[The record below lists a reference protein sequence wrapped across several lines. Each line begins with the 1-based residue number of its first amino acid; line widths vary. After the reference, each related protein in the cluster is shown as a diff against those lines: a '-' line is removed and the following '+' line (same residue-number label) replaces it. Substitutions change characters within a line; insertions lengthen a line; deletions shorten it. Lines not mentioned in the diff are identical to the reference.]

1 MALDRALLEQQ
12 MAQLPIV
19 QYEFFSTSQLVFS
32 EKVRHICESECAQY
46 GKSWACP
53 PAVGPVD
60 ACRAHCLSYPPALL
74 ITSLSEVTDIE
85 NLETT
90 LATRE
95 EHEELTRQVK
105 ALFSAQGVE
114 TFVLSTESCA
124 ICEHCAYPGGPCRF
138 PDRMFP
144 CVESQGILVTD
155 LAEKFHID
163 FQAGGNLVTWFSLIL
178 YR

>member
-19 QYEFFSTSQLVFS
+19 QYEFFHTSQLVFS

-60 ACRAHCLSYPPALL
+60 ACRAHCLSYPHALL

-95 EHEELTRQVK
+95 EHEALTRQVK
-105 ALFSAQGVE
+105 DLFPPRGWR
-114 TFVLSTESCA
+114 LSSSPPSPAPSVSTAPIPAVPAASRTGCS
-124 ICEHCAYPGGPCRF
+124 P
-138 PDRMFP
+138 
-144 CVESQGILVTD
+144 V
-155 LAEKFHID
+155 
-163 FQAGGNLVTWFSLIL
+163 
-178 YR
+178 